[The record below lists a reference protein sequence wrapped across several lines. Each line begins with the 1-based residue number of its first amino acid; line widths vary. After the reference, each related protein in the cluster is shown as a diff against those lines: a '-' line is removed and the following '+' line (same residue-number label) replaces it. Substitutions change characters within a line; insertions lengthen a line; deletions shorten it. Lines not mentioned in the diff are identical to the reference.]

1 MSKYL
6 GKISA
11 ATSSVKS
18 SILPGR
24 SVKATS
30 ADALYF
36 KDSDILGS
44 STSGTTS
51 CKVTITCN
59 DMKTLIAKVKEFTE
73 KQIPSAIEN
82 FKNNTNAINQ
92 TTKKEVEKAAENA
105 YKTFQNEINQSNIK
119 LNPSI
124 PITLDLG
131 KSIKKAA
138 EANQSG
144 EITDIDIKK
153 KIITVKYKSGKDTL
167 ITEVKN
173 LCVKESYSKTSTG
186 FECNNQTATA
196 DQTPATN

>member
-11 ATSSVKS
+11 ATSSAKGA
-18 SILPGR
+18 ILPGR

-30 ADALYF
+30 SDALYF
-36 KDSDILGS
+36 KDSDILGTA
-44 STSGTTS
+44 TSGTTS
-51 CKVTITCN
+51 CKVTITCD
-59 DMKTLIAKVKEFTE
+59 DMKTLIAKVKEFKD

-82 FKNNTNAINQ
+82 FKKNTNDINQ

-105 YKTFQNEINQSNIK
+105 YKTFQNEINQSIVKVN
-119 LNPSI
+119 I

-138 EANQSG
+138 ESSQSG
-144 EITDIDIKK
+144 EIAEIDIKK
-153 KIITVKYKSGKDTL
+153 RIITVKYKSGKDKL

-186 FECNNQTATA
+186 FECNNQSGNQQDNQPGPTA
-196 DQTPATN
+196 